1 MVDFNEFKIGAKIKL
16 RLSDES
22 AEEYVVATVDEIE
35 WNLHRHPH
43 LVDLKIESSTD
54 ESKWPPESKILL
66 NVILEEEKKFA
77 FILKCPDE
85 KHPNR
90 EETRSA
96 AFKLEEI
103 IMN

>member
-1 MVDFNEFKIGAKIKL
+1 MVDFNEFKIGSKVKL
-16 RLSDES
+16 RLSDETT
-22 AEEYVVATVDEIE
+22 EEYVVATIDEIE

-54 ESKWPPESKILL
+54 ESKWPPSSKILL
-66 NVILEEEKKFA
+66 NVIMEEEKKMD

-85 KHPNR
+85 KQPNR
-90 EETRSA
+90 EVTRCAS
-96 AFKLEEI
+96 FKLEEI

>member
-1 MVDFNEFKIGAKIKL
+1 MVDFTEFKIGSKVRL

-22 AEEYVVATVDEIE
+22 TQEYVVAIVDEIE
-35 WNLHRHPH
+35 WNLHRHPF

-54 ESKWPPESKILL
+54 EEKWPVDTKMLL
-66 NVILEEEKKFA
+66 NVKLEEDKELK
-77 FILKCPDE
+77 FILKCPIDMQ
-85 KHPNR
+85 PNR
-90 EETRSA
+90 EITKSA